1 MIAAIETNNLRK
13 IYEGG
18 LEALKG
24 IDLSIPEGS
33 FYGLLGPNG
42 AGKTTTIGIITGL
55 VHLTSGTA
63 SVMGYDT
70 ISEYRKS
77 RKLIGLSPQELNFDV
92 FFSIGELLTLQAG
105 YYGLSHSKAKERT
118 TLMLEQFGLTEKRKS
133 RARELS
139 GGMKRRV
146 QIAKALVHDPPIL
159 ILDEPTAGVDI
170 ELRYMLWDYLRKINK
185 QGKTIL
191 LTTHYIEEAEQLCE
205 TVSII
210 DDGNIIATDSPEKLT
225 QAHGMS
231 GLEIA
236 LSSNSDN
243 LDLDSWNYKK
253 FDGKIHVDTSQP
265 EKDMADIISH
275 ISDQGVVI
283 ENVSIYRSSLED
295 VFMKLTGKSFQD
307 ESKSIETKEDI
318 LNLNV

>member
-1 MIAAIETNNLRK
+1 MTAAIEVNKLRK
-13 IYEGG
+13 VYEGG

-24 IDLSIPEGS
+24 IDLAIPEGS

-70 ISEYRKS
+70 ILEYRKS
-77 RKLIGLSPQELNFDV
+77 RRLIGLSPQELNFDV

-105 YYGLSHSKAKERT
+105 YYGLPHSKAKERT
-118 TLMLEQFGLTEKRKS
+118 TLMLDQFGLTEKRKS

-170 ELRYMLWDYLRKINK
+170 ELRHMLWDYLRKINK
-185 QGKTIL
+185 EGKTIL

-205 TVSII
+205 SVSII
-210 DDGNIIATDSPEKLT
+210 DDGNIITTGSPEKLT
-225 QAHGMS
+225 QSHGMS
-231 GLEIA
+231 GLEIT
-236 LSSNSDN
+236 LSSSLDN
-243 LDLDSWNYKK
+243 LDLGSWNSKNI
-253 FDGKIHVDTSQP
+253 DGKIHVDTSHP

-275 ISDQGVVI
+275 ISGQGGAI
-283 ENVSIYRSSLED
+283 ENVRIYRSSLED
-295 VFMKLTGKSFQD
+295 VFMKLTGKSLQVEPD
-307 ESKSIETKEDI
+307 SLETQEN
-318 LNLNV
+318 LLNV

>member
-1 MIAAIETNNLRK
+1 MTAAIEVKNLRK
-13 IYEGG
+13 VYEGG

-24 IDLSIPEGS
+24 IDLLIPEGS

-63 SVMGYDT
+63 SVMGYDA
-70 ISEYRKS
+70 ILEYRKS
-77 RKLIGLSPQELNFDV
+77 RRLIGLSPQELNFDV

-105 YYGLSHSKAKERT
+105 YYGLSHSMAEERT

-133 RARELS
+133 RSRELS

-170 ELRYMLWDYLRKINK
+170 ELRHMLWDYLRKINK
-185 QGKTIL
+185 EGKTIL

-210 DDGNIIATDSPEKLT
+210 DDGKIIATDSPEKLT
-225 QAHGMS
+225 HAYGMS
-231 GLEIA
+231 GLEIT
-236 LSSNSDN
+236 LSSSSDN
-243 LDLDSWNYKK
+243 LNLDSWNYKNL
-253 FDGKIHVDTSQP
+253 DGKIHVDTSKP
-265 EKDMADIISH
+265 EKDMAEIISQ
-275 ISDQGVVI
+275 ISGQGCVI
-283 ENVSIYRSSLED
+283 ENVCIYRSSLED
-295 VFMKLTGKSFQD
+295 VFMKLTGKSLQD
-307 ESKSIETKEDI
+307 AADSIKNQKDF
-318 LNLNV
+318 LRV

>member
-1 MIAAIETNNLRK
+1 MTAAIEVNKLRK
-13 IYEGG
+13 VYEGG

-24 IDLSIPEGS
+24 IDLAIPEGS

-70 ISEYRKS
+70 ILEYRKS
-77 RKLIGLSPQELNFDV
+77 RRLIGLSPQELNFDV

-105 YYGLSHSKAKERT
+105 YYGLPHSKAKERT
-118 TLMLEQFGLTEKRKS
+118 TLMLDQFGLTKKRKS

-146 QIAKALVHDPPIL
+146 QIAKALVHDPPIV

-170 ELRYMLWDYLRKINK
+170 ELRHMLWDYLRKINK
-185 QGKTIL
+185 DGKTIL

-205 TVSII
+205 TVAII

-225 QAHGMS
+225 HAHGMS
-231 GLEIA
+231 GLEIV
-236 LSSNSDN
+236 LSSNLDN
-243 LDLDSWNYKK
+243 LALDQWSFKTI
-253 FDGKIHVDTSQP
+253 DGKIHVDTHQP
-265 EKDMADIISH
+265 EKDVAEIISQ
-275 ISDQGVVI
+275 IAEQGGAI
-283 ENVSIYRSSLED
+283 ENVRVYRSSLED
-295 VFMKLTGKSFQD
+295 VFMKLTGKSLQD
-307 ESKSIETKEDI
+307 DEENI
-318 LNLNV
+318 NVQEELLDV

>member
-1 MIAAIETNNLRK
+1 MTAAIEVNKLRK
-13 IYEGG
+13 VYEGG

-24 IDLSIPEGS
+24 IDLAIPEGS

-55 VHLTSGTA
+55 VHLTSGSA

-70 ISEYRKS
+70 ILEYRKS
-77 RKLIGLSPQELNFDV
+77 RRLIGLSPQELNFDV

-105 YYGLSHSKAKERT
+105 YYGLPHSKAKERT
-118 TLMLEQFGLTEKRKS
+118 TLMLDQFGLTEKRKS

-170 ELRYMLWDYLRKINK
+170 ELRHMLWDYLRKINRE
-185 QGKTIL
+185 GKTIL

-205 TVSII
+205 SVSII
-210 DDGNIIATDSPEKLT
+210 DDGKIITTDSPEKLT
-225 QAHGMS
+225 RSHGMS
-231 GLEIA
+231 GLEIT
-236 LSSNSDN
+236 LSSIPDN
-243 LDLDSWNYKK
+243 LDLGSWNSKNI
-253 FDGKIHVDTSQP
+253 DGKIYVDTSQP

-275 ISDQGVVI
+275 ISNQECVI

-295 VFMKLTGKSFQD
+295 VFMKLTGKSLQLD
-307 ESKSIETKEDI
+307 PDNIETQED
-318 LNLNV
+318 LLNV

>member
-1 MIAAIETNNLRK
+1 MIPALEVKNLRK
-13 IYEGG
+13 VYEGG

-24 IDLSIPEGS
+24 INLSIPQGS

-55 VHLTSGTA
+55 VNITGGSA
-63 SVMGYDT
+63 SVLGFDSVT
-70 ISEYRKS
+70 EFRQA

-92 FFSIGELLTLQAG
+92 FFSIGELLELQAG
-105 YYGLSHSKAKERT
+105 YYGLSNKEAKERT
-118 TLMLEQFGLTEKRKS
+118 TIMLEQFGLSEKRNS

-146 QIAKALVHDPPIL
+146 QIAKALVHDPKIV

-170 ELRYMLWDYLRKINK
+170 ELRHMLWNYLRKINEE
-185 QGKTIL
+185 GKTIL

-210 DDGNIIATDSPEKLT
+210 NDGKIIATDSPDKLT

-231 GLEIA
+231 GLEITLTSEVA
-236 LSSNSDN
+236 DLK
-243 LDLDSWNYKK
+243 LDPWTYNNI
-253 FDGKIHVDTSQP
+253 DGKIHVNMNHP
-265 EKDMADIISH
+265 EKEMAKVINQILE
-275 ISDQGVVI
+275 QGGGI
-283 ENVSIYRSSLED
+283 ENVQIYRSSLED
-295 VFMKLTGKSFQD
+295 VFLKLTGKSLHEKD
-307 ESKSIETKEDI
+307 EKFETQEA
-318 LNLNV
+318 LLNV

>member
-1 MIAAIETNNLRK
+1 MIDAIKVNNIRK

-63 SVMGYDT
+63 SVMGFDT
-70 ISEYRKS
+70 VSEFRKS

-105 YYGLSHSKAKERT
+105 YFGLSHSKAKERT
-118 TLMLEQFGLTEKRKS
+118 AIMLEQFGLTEKRKS

-185 QGKTIL
+185 EGKTIL

-205 TVSII
+205 KVSII
-210 DDGNIIATDSPEKLT
+210 DDGNIIATDSPAKLA

-231 GLEIA
+231 GLEIT
-236 LSSNSDN
+236 LSSNSEN
-243 LDLDSWNYKK
+243 LKLDSWNYKK
-253 FDGKIHVDTSQP
+253 NDEKLHIDTSQP
-265 EKDMADIISH
+265 EKDMAVIISH
-275 ISDQGVVI
+275 ISEQGAVI

-307 ESKSIETKEDI
+307 DPESIKTKEDV
-318 LNLNV
+318 LNV

>member
-1 MIAAIETNNLRK
+1 MTAAIEVNNLRK
-13 IYEGG
+13 VYKGG
-18 LEALKG
+18 LDALKG
-24 IDLSIPEGS
+24 IDLAVPEGS

-70 ISEYRKS
+70 ILEYRKS
-77 RKLIGLSPQELNFDV
+77 RSLIGLSPQELNFDV

-185 QGKTIL
+185 EGKTIL

-210 DDGNIIATDSPEKLT
+210 DDGKIIATDSPEKLT
-225 QAHGMS
+225 HAYGMS
-231 GLEIA
+231 GLEIT
-236 LSSNSDN
+236 LSSSLDN
-243 LDLDSWNYKK
+243 LDLDSWTYKK
-253 FDGKIHVDTSQP
+253 LDGKIHVDTSQP
-265 EKDMADIISH
+265 EKDMAEIISQ
-275 ISDQGVVI
+275 ISGQGGVI
-283 ENVSIYRSSLED
+283 ENVCIYRSSLED
-295 VFMKLTGKSFQD
+295 VFMKLTGKSLQV
-307 ESKSIETKEDI
+307 ELGIIETQKD
-318 LNLNV
+318 LLSV

>member
-1 MIAAIETNNLRK
+1 MNSALEVKNLRK
-13 IYEGG
+13 VYEGG

-63 SVMGYDT
+63 SVMGYDA
-70 ISEYRKS
+70 IREYRKA
-77 RKLIGLSPQELNFDV
+77 RRLIGLSPQELNFDV

-105 YYGLSHSKAKERT
+105 YYGLPYAKAKERT
-118 TLMLEQFGLTEKRKS
+118 TLMLQQFGLTEKRKS

-146 QIAKALVHDPPIL
+146 QIAKALVHDPPIV

-170 ELRYMLWDYLRKINK
+170 ELRHMLWDYLRTINNE
-185 QGKTIL
+185 GKTIL

-210 DDGNIIATDSPEKLT
+210 DDGNIIVTDSPQKLIRD
-225 QAHGMS
+225 HGMS
-231 GLEIA
+231 GLEIT
-236 LSSNSDN
+236 LSSNSDK
-243 LDLDSWNYKK
+243 LDMDSWNYKK
-253 FDGKIHVDTSQP
+253 IDGKIHVDTSQP
-265 EKDMADIISH
+265 EKDMVDIISQ
-275 ISDQGVVI
+275 ISNQGCTI
-283 ENVSIYRSSLED
+283 ENVRIYSSSLED
-295 VFMKLTGKSFQD
+295 VFMKLTGKSLQVASD
-307 ESKSIETKEDI
+307 SIETKE
-318 LNLNV
+318 NLLDV